1 MRTVLIAL
9 CFTLAAPLKGQA
21 QPGQVRI
28 TPQLGFRLHD
38 DTFSALKHGGGRRI
52 QSSPT
57 AGLCVRFGESPISL
71 GWQVDIN
78 GLLSVPTLDSTD
90 FATWFVH
97 ESWISHQVQLN
108 YSFEK
113 IYVGLGAYWQRREGA
128 DNHLNPGAFEWKTS
142 GLHLSV
148 GLPFSNIDI
157 EYRTRIKLRPDF
169 ATVISTS
176 QHSLLLLYNLGKK
189 RPPGIG
195 NKTLAVNGLI
205 GTRFFPTG
213 NIELLV
219 GEDLTPIGIA
229 PFMGIEFIHKKSGVS
244 LNLERDWWLALN
256 GGSFRRD
263 VKGYINSAF
272 IGLGYH
278 KLLKNDRH
286 IRFRLGGS
294 FIIDYDLAADVSISD
309 PNRDKLGNY
318 QVKGIGAMLSYEL
331 LPDTDVEIK
340 HTFPLLGD
348 KLFNPT
354 RLSLGLIYR
363 YNPNK

>member
-1 MRTVLIAL
+1 MRLYLIVI
-9 CFTLAAPLKGQA
+9 CFIIAASLKGQERSR
-21 QPGQVRI
+21 PVRI
-28 TPQLGFRLHD
+28 IPQLGFRLHD
-38 DTFSALKHGGGRRI
+38 DTYSDLKRNAGRRLM
-52 QSSPT
+52 SSPT
-57 AGLCVRFGESPISL
+57 AGLCVRFGEAPISF

-78 GLLSVPTLDSTD
+78 GLLSIPTLDSTD
-90 FATWFVH
+90 FASWFVH
-97 ESWISHQVQLN
+97 ESWISHQVQMS

-113 IYVGLGAYWQRREGA
+113 VYVGMGAYWQRREGSG
-128 DNHLNPGAFEWKTS
+128 NHDFPGWFEWKTS

-169 ATVISTS
+169 ATVTSTS

-189 RPPGIG
+189 RAPGIG
-195 NKTLAVNGLI
+195 NKILAVNGLI
-205 GTRFFPTG
+205 GARFFPTG

-229 PFMGIEFIHKKSGVS
+229 PLVGVELLHKKSGVS

-256 GGSFRRD
+256 GGSFQRD

-286 IRFRLGGS
+286 MRFRVGGS
-294 FIIDYDLAADVSISD
+294 FIIDYDLAADLRLTT
-309 PNRDKLGNY
+309 PNKDRLGNY
-318 QVKGIGAMLSYEL
+318 QVKGIGAMVSYEL
-331 LPDTDVEIK
+331 LTDTDVEIK

-354 RLSLGLIYR
+354 RLSLGIIYR